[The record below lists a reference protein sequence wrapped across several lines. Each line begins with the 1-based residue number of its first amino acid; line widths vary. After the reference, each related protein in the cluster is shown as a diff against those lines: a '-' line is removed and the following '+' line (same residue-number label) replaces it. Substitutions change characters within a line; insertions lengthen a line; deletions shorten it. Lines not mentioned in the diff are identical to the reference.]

1 MLFGIVDEGNH
12 VIRKQAANAL
22 FMIGAAL
29 MLASCALM
37 PATRTE
43 QSAAEPTPTP
53 IPTAQIA
60 LKPTY
65 RVQRGDVIDT
75 TTFSGRIS
83 PAREEELFFR
93 TDGRIR
99 SVFFKRNAQVKQGD
113 VIAEYEIDALER
125 QLNAAKLEL
134 ERAQVTL
141 DEAIRN
147 LELDRRA
154 AQARLERAQIVL
166 EGAERDRNTSRFQ
179 AEAYQKDVEL
189 AQLEVERLS
198 AGISPLLQNDLAR
211 AQYAV
216 EKLNQEIAEAQIIA
230 PFDGIL
236 LSLSLTPGQAVSGYQ
251 PVASVADASTLEISA
266 DLLSN
271 QLELLT
277 EQMPVTFVFSA
288 RPGQT
293 YHGVIRR
300 LPYPYGSGG
309 SGQTIEAKDKSTRIT
324 IAETLAAGDYTL
336 GDLVRV
342 TAEVE
347 RAENVLWLPP
357 AAIRNFNGRLFVVI
371 QDGDVQRRVDVR
383 IGVEAEDRVEIL
395 EGVAEGQVI
404 VGP

>member
-1 MLFGIVDEGNH
+1 MRHKSGLPFFLLLVGVFILG
-12 VIRKQAANAL
+12 
-22 FMIGAAL
+22 G
-29 MLASCALM
+29 CALM

-65 RVQRGDVIDT
+65 TVQRGDVIDT
-75 TTFSGRIS
+75 ATFSGRVS
-83 PAREEELFFR
+83 PEREEELFFR

-99 SVFFKRNAQVKQGD
+99 SVFFKRNEMVKQGD

-125 QLNAAKLEL
+125 ELNAAELEL

-141 DEAIRN
+141 DEALRN
-147 LELDRRA
+147 HELDRRA

-166 EGAERDRNTSRFQ
+166 EGAERDNTVSRFQ
-179 AEAYQKDVEL
+179 AEAYQKDVEV
-189 AQLEVERLS
+189 AQIEVDRLN
-198 AGISPLLQNDLAR
+198 AGVSPLLQNDLTR

-216 EKLNQEIAEAQIIA
+216 EKLKQEIAEAQVIA
-230 PFDGIL
+230 PFDGVL
-236 LSLSLTPGQAVSGYQ
+236 LSLALTPGQAVNGYQ
-251 PVASVADASTLEISA
+251 PVASVADASTVEISA

-271 QLELLT
+271 QLQLLA
-277 EQMPVTFVFSA
+277 EQMPVTFVFSS
-288 RPGQT
+288 RPSET
-293 YHGVIRR
+293 LHGVIRR

-309 SGQTIEAKDKSTRIT
+309 SGQTIEEKDKSTRIT
-324 IAETLAAGDYTL
+324 VTETLEAGDYTL

-347 RAENVLWLPP
+347 RADDVLWLPP
-357 AAIRNFNGRLFVVI
+357 AAIRNFNGRLFVVV

-383 IGVEAEDRVEIL
+383 VGVEADDRVEIL
-395 EGVAEGQVI
+395 EGVEEGQVI

>member
-1 MLFGIVDEGNH
+1 VRYKPYLLFVL
-12 VIRKQAANAL
+12 VL
-22 FMIGAAL
+22 IGAFVL
-29 MLASCALM
+29 GGCALM

-65 RVQRGDVIDT
+65 QVQRGDVVRT
-75 TTFSGRIS
+75 ATFSGRIS
-83 PAREEELFFR
+83 PQKEEALFFR

-99 SVFFKRNAQVKQGD
+99 SVFFKRNDLVKQGD
-113 VIAEYEIDALER
+113 VIAEFEIDALER
-125 QLNAAKLEL
+125 ELIAAELEL
-134 ERAQVTL
+134 ERAKVTL
-141 DEAIRN
+141 EEALRN
-147 LELDRRA
+147 LELDRRE

-166 EGAERDRNTSRFQ
+166 QGAERDPNVSRAQ
-179 AEAYQKDVEL
+179 AAAYQKDVEL
-189 AQLEVERLS
+189 AQIAVERL
-198 AGISPLLQNDLAR
+198 AEGVNPLLQNDVTR

-216 EKLNQEIAEAQIIA
+216 EKLKQEIAEAQIIA

-236 LSLSLTPGQAVSGYQ
+236 LSLSLTPGQAVTGYQ
-251 PVASVADASTLEISA
+251 PVASVADASVMEISA

-271 QLELLT
+271 QLQQLAEG
-277 EQMPVTFVFSA
+277 MPVTFVLSS

-293 YHGVIRR
+293 LHGVIRR

-309 SGQTIEAKDKSTRIT
+309 SGQTIEEKDKSTRIV
-324 IAETLAAGDYTL
+324 IEEPADVGAYAI

-347 RAENVLWLPP
+347 IAEDVLWLPP
-357 AAIRNFNGRLFVVI
+357 QAIRNFSGRLFAVV

-383 IGVEAEDRVEIL
+383 IGVEASDRVEIL
-395 EGVAEGQVI
+395 EGVEEGQVV

>member
-1 MLFGIVDEGNH
+1 MLLGG
-12 VIRKQAANAL
+12 
-22 FMIGAAL
+22 
-29 MLASCALM
+29 CALM
-37 PATRTE
+37 PATRSE

-60 LKPTY
+60 VKPTY
-65 RVQRGDVIDT
+65 TVQRGDVVKT
-75 TTFSGRIS
+75 ATFSGRIS
-83 PAREEELFFR
+83 PEQEEELYFR

-99 SVFFKRNAQVKQGD
+99 SVYFKRNEMVKQGD

-125 QLNAAKLEL
+125 ELTAAELEL

-141 DEAIRN
+141 DEALRN
-147 LELDRRA
+147 QELDQRA
-154 AQARLERAQIVL
+154 AQARLERAQITLV
-166 EGAERDRNTSRFQ
+166 GVDSNPDSTRAEV
-179 AEAYQKDVEL
+179 AAMQKDVEL
-189 AQLEVERLS
+189 AQIEVDRLS
-198 AGISPLLQNDLAR
+198 TGVSPLLQNDLTR

-216 EKLNQEIAEAQIIA
+216 EKLKQEITEAQIIA

-236 LSLSLTPGQAVSGYQ
+236 LSLSLVPGQAVAGY
-251 PVASVADASTLEISA
+251 ASVADDSTMEISA

-271 QLELLT
+271 QLELLA
-277 EQMPVTFVFSA
+277 EGIPVTFVLSA

-293 YHGVIRR
+293 LHGTIRR
-300 LPYPYGSGG
+300 LPYPYGTGG
-309 SGQTIEAKDKSTRIT
+309 SGQTIEEKDKSTRIV
-324 IAETLAAGDYTL
+324 IEEPADVGGYAL

-357 AAIRNFNGRLFVVI
+357 QAIRNFNGRLFAVV

-395 EGVAEGQVI
+395 EGIEEGQTI

>member
-1 MLFGIVDEGNH
+1 MIHRQVVIVVV
-12 VIRKQAANAL
+12 VISTV
-22 FMIGAAL
+22 IV
-29 MLASCALM
+29 LAGCALM

-65 RVQRGDVIDT
+65 IVQRGDVIDT

-125 QLNAAKLEL
+125 QLNAARLEL

-141 DEAIRN
+141 NEALRN
-147 LELDRRA
+147 LELDRREA
-154 AQARLERAQIVL
+154 LARLERAQIVL
-166 EGAERDRNTSRFQ
+166 EGAERDKNISRFQ
-179 AEAYQKDVEL
+179 AEAYRKDVEL
-189 AQLEVERLS
+189 AQIEVERLA
-198 AGISPLLQNDLAR
+198 AGVSPLLHNDLTR

-271 QLELLT
+271 QLELLA
-277 EQMPVTFVFSA
+277 EQMPVTFVFSS

-324 IAETLAAGDYTL
+324 IEETLAPDDFTL

-357 AAIRNFNGRLFVVI
+357 AAIRNFNGRLFVVV

-395 EGVAEGQVI
+395 EGVEEGQVV

>member
-1 MLFGIVDEGNH
+1 M
-12 VIRKQAANAL
+12 IRRQVAKAL
-22 FMIGAAL
+22 SVTGAAL
-29 MLASCALM
+29 ILASCALM

-65 RVQRGDVIDT
+65 IVQRGDVIDT

-83 PAREEELFFR
+83 PAREEALFFR

-141 DEAIRN
+141 DEALRN
-147 LELDRRA
+147 LELDRRE

-189 AQLEVERLS
+189 AQIEVERLA
-198 AGISPLLQNDLAR
+198 AGISPLLQNDLTR

-230 PFDGIL
+230 PFDGVL
-236 LSLSLTPGQAVSGYQ
+236 LSLSLTPGQAVNGYQ

-271 QLELLT
+271 QLELLA
-277 EQMPVTFVFSA
+277 EQMPVTFVFSS

-309 SGQTIEAKDKSTRIT
+309 SGQTVEEKDKSTRIA
-324 IAETLAAGDYTL
+324 IEETLTSGDFAL

-357 AAIRNFNGRLFVVI
+357 AAIRNFNGRLFVVV
-371 QDGDVQRRVDVR
+371 QEGDVQRRVDVR

-395 EGVAEGQVI
+395 EGVEEGQVV

>member
-1 MLFGIVDEGNH
+1 MVKGRK
-12 VIRKQAANAL
+12 VIRRQLTRTMAAISVAL
-22 FMIGAAL
+22 W
-29 MLASCALM
+29 LAGCALM

-65 RVQRGDVIDT
+65 RVQRGDVVRT
-75 TTFSGRIS
+75 ATFSGRIS
-83 PAREEELFFR
+83 PQKEEALFFR

-99 SVFFKRNAQVKQGD
+99 SVFFKRNDLVKQGD
-113 VIAEYEIDALER
+113 VIAEFEIDALER
-125 QLNAAKLEL
+125 ELIAAELEL
-134 ERAQVTL
+134 ERAKVTL
-141 DEAIRN
+141 EEALRN
-147 LELDRRA
+147 LELDRRE

-166 EGAERDRNTSRFQ
+166 QGAERDPNVSRAQ
-179 AEAYQKDVEL
+179 AAAYQKDVEL
-189 AQLEVERLS
+189 AQIAVERL
-198 AGISPLLQNDLAR
+198 AEGVNPLLQNDVTR

-216 EKLNQEIAEAQIIA
+216 EKLKKEIAEAQIIA

-236 LSLSLTPGQAVSGYQ
+236 LSLSLTPGQAVAGYQ
-251 PVASVADASTLEISA
+251 PVASVADASVMEISA

-271 QLELLT
+271 QLQQLAEG
-277 EQMPVTFVFSA
+277 MPVTFVLSS

-293 YHGVIRR
+293 LHGVIRR

-309 SGQTIEAKDKSTRIT
+309 SGQTIEEKDKSTRIV
-324 IAETLAAGDYTL
+324 IEEPPNVGNYAI

-347 RAENVLWLPP
+347 RADNVLWLPP
-357 AAIRNFNGRLFVVI
+357 QAIRNFSGRLFAVV

-383 IGVEAEDRVEIL
+383 IGVEAADRVEIL
-395 EGVAEGQVI
+395 EGVEEGQVV